1 MQSKKHRV
9 PDAALNIRRARW
21 GRRGVIA
28 SLLVGMGTLAAK
40 SFSWLHFS
48 PADGGEYRVIA
59 QWQVSTGGEG
69 LIIAVGP
76 HSSPEKLRDLGKR
89 LQERFHGVDNA
100 AVMIFDDANA
110 ARAVRRGSRIV
121 SETDFQAALIHQR
134 AMYLKSAVRSENIFT
149 IYKSYP
155 VVGEVIRFEEDDL
168 RTTSR

>member
-69 LIIAVGP
+69 
-76 HSSPEKLRDLGKR
+76 LRDLGKR